1 MSKLDLTPEEL
12 TRFRVTFALGR
23 LSKELQSD
31 VLADGAIE
39 EQIGIAVSTPINL
52 PDGIVLDRKNLFSAV
67 QKAADGEPA
76 PDIVDSD
83 GIKREIKVEVQNEM
97 AIASYGAH
105 RIAFPQATL
114 LSANLERRK
123 RALANILKSNS
134 LTAQAREQLQALIGK
149 PDYSHADFFAARK
162 ILGGAPEQFATTL
175 REVANKG
182 SLSRSDFLPSETS
195 HWENLTARQVTAH
208 TLVEF
213 VNSELATERGARLA
227 EDDPKDAIDVISLTF
242 GGPELTPLDAM
253 RALKPDDLLTGLKH
267 LLQFPDPFALTGAFE
282 ICADQAQSSARFIEL
297 GDEILDRL
305 LKDAEELRNQLTTFA
320 AAFTIAT
327 AYLAKHETLR
337 KQQVFWRRLAA
348 ASHASLVTRVLG
360 ASSDGE
366 SSLLT
371 WAIQLSGKTF
381 YLSVL
386 NDAPSEARWRPDW
399 MSPNFLMADL
409 FGRLQ
414 GAVQR
419 LGEAAPETWRK
430 KLEDAESSVL
440 KDAPPLA
447 RTFPSVLQGWVPLVE
462 KPPEDTDIGRMY
474 ADFAREPT
482 LENFLYFTPIVFAFG
497 FASDTREPV
506 LKVVQALR
514 VNLATTPP
522 EFAQATLDLAALI
535 AAQNHDP
542 ELADAVAAVAVER
555 VVVTRDVDRLL
566 PAATVILQCAA
577 ARTDQ
582 SEAHSMLV
590 RRLENLAFVAPP
602 ELLPEAL
609 EIFRILQSLNEEL
622 GRRLGRANA
631 TARLG
636 LPRIATSRERV
647 F

>member
-1 MSKLDLTPEEL
+1 
-12 TRFRVTFALGR
+12 
-23 LSKELQSD
+23 
-31 VLADGAIE
+31 
-39 EQIGIAVSTPINL
+39 
-52 PDGIVLDRKNLFSAV
+52 
-67 QKAADGEPA
+67 
-76 PDIVDSD
+76 
-83 GIKREIKVEVQNEM
+83 
-97 AIASYGAH
+97 
-105 RIAFPQATL
+105 
-114 LSANLERRK
+114 
-123 RALANILKSNS
+123 
-134 LTAQAREQLQALIGK
+134 
-149 PDYSHADFFAARK
+149 
-162 ILGGAPEQFATTL
+162 
-175 REVANKG
+175 
-182 SLSRSDFLPSETS
+182 
-195 HWENLTARQVTAH
+195 
-208 TLVEF
+208 
-213 VNSELATERGARLA
+213 
-227 EDDPKDAIDVISLTF
+227 
-242 GGPELTPLDAM
+242 
-253 RALKPDDLLTGLKH
+253 
-267 LLQFPDPFALTGAFE
+267 
-282 ICADQAQSSARFIEL
+282 
-297 GDEILDRL
+297 
-305 LKDAEELRNQLTTFA
+305 
-320 AAFTIAT
+320 
-327 AYLAKHETLR
+327 
-337 KQQVFWRRLAA
+337 
-348 ASHASLVTRVLG
+348 
-360 ASSDGE
+360 
-366 SSLLT
+366 
-371 WAIQLSGKTF
+371 
-381 YLSVL
+381 
-386 NDAPSEARWRPDW
+386 
-399 MSPNFLMADL
+399 MADL